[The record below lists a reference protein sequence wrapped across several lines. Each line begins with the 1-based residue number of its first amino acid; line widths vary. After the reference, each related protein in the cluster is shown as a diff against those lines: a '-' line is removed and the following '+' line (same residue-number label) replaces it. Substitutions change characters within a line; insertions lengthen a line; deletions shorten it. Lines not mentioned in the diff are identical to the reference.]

1 METMN
6 IRLFVSKVKL
16 EPHEN
21 ICKNHDYCYEEMP
34 EKAKS
39 LQKCNHGGKYIK
51 VLFIIFAVAESL
63 FGKIDKVIT
72 LTNEDTITQTKRFSY
87 IQNKNLL
94 LILTMKK
101 YHKLQNHC
109 HYTGKYE
116 YHLIIKK
123 LAKKF

>member
-6 IRLFVSKVKL
+6 IRLFVSKIKL

-21 ICKNHDYCYEEMP
+21 ICKNHDYCYKEMP

-72 LTNEDTITQTKRFSY
+72 LTNEDTTTNETFFIHT
-87 IQNKNLL
+87 
-94 LILTMKK
+94 
-101 YHKLQNHC
+101 
-109 HYTGKYE
+109 E
-116 YHLIIKK
+116 
-123 LAKKF
+123 